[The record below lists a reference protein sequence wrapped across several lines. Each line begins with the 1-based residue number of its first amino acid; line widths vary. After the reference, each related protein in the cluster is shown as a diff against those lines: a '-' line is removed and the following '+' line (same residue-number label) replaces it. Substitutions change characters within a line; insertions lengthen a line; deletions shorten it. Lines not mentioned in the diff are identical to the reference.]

1 MLRIR
6 TGVAG
11 SAAGA
16 KAAAEYFL
24 GETLKPENDALAR
37 YYAGESIPMSSDGIE
52 ALGQAIADGE
62 TSFSDAADELIAA
75 HGRLFGYPEDMD
87 ALEDR
92 ITRILSDAA
101 TRADMREAVADEG
114 GTVARVREDLDPR
127 MARLLG
133 IDTARQI
140 TKGELAH
147 LLAGSRA
154 DGQAIEGKQI
164 QRPTRS
170 VAEVFGLS
178 PDALPSADAIDRVLA
193 GRRADGDAPRSAQG
207 NGEPLSDK
215 VIDGARKR
223 FLAAYGLPSKA
234 ELTPD
239 RIDHIKAG
247 RTATD
252 RFLDTGDV
260 LRRLNA
266 TKQPISYTDCIWSA
280 DKSVSVAWALAP
292 TEAER
297 AIIVQAHRGAVAAA
311 MAYAET
317 HLGYT
322 RKGANSEQI
331 ERGVTCWVA
340 CDHYTSRPT
349 AEIAMTDKQGEAY
362 TEFQTI
368 PMRDA
373 DMQLHTH
380 ALLLNAVLTDSGRV
394 GSMDLDRTDG
404 LVKELGA
411 TYQAVLARNLRA
423 HGIDARLDPETGA
436 ARIMTVPAH
445 VTRHFSKRTQD
456 IEAAAHRYAAE
467 EGLDWSTMT
476 GAHQLKFLRKGVEET
491 RRKKEPGDGDSDFT
505 AWLKQAVDE
514 ISYRHRSVLRPGEE
528 QTMPPDVE
536 RYRVAYETS
545 LGLIEDALGKRAKL
559 DASEFREFATRGL
572 INAGIS
578 NAPAADIKTLMQMY
592 REHGVRQN
600 GEMTAIEFGKD
611 VPVRGKERWSVTT
624 AMHLDEEQTVVALAK
639 EFSTDR
645 SGALSPEAI
654 ERASQAFLAQHPEIK
669 PEHPQWIKQR
679 EVIEQLATGGRLGVA
694 VGVAGAGKTTLM
706 SPIVAAMR
714 EDGRHVH
721 GIARG
726 WKQAQALRESGVKPQ
741 DVAAVSVFLSR
752 ETKGRITLDSKS
764 VVVIDELSQI
774 GRGDMLRLMKLQQQH
789 GFTMLAIG
797 DNKQIGSIEAP
808 VMDLLLETLGDKVP
822 EILTSVRQDTERERE
837 ISGLFREGKAGEAIA
852 MKLQDGTA
860 ELVAGGRAPT
870 IRKIAAT
877 WQDRTE
883 ADPTLQMT
891 IGTAS
896 NKDAND
902 IGIAIRQG
910 LQEAGK
916 IGENKITVPVLMRG
930 ETGPQPMALAEGD
943 KVRVFNRIL
952 ADGHFASNGDILTV
966 LDAAKAGMTVRN
978 EAGKEATINWSQLH
992 QEHETTPRLAY
1003 GHALTIDASQGI
1015 TSRVHIDAILSG
1027 SALHQGGKGHVN
1039 ESRQTEETI
1048 LIVNEAAER
1057 KQIYSRIPR
1066 GEYQPVQ
1073 SADIWKHVADNIS
1086 RPTAK
1091 ASALEFMKL
1100 GSEIHRG
1107 NVSALPAVLEQ
1118 AERREMAGEER
1129 MVLQENMEQAQAESA
1144 PAVVDALDGKETP
1157 RPIVG
1162 TQRVGES
1169 QSA

>member
-37 YYAGESIPMSSDGIE
+37 YYAGETAPEPGDGVE

-62 TSFSDAADELIAA
+62 TSFSEAADELIAA
-75 HGRLFGYPEDMD
+75 HGRLFGYPDDMD

-92 ITRILSDAA
+92 ITRVLNDAA
-101 TRADMREAVADEG
+101 TRADMREAVAEEG
-114 GTVARVREDLDPR
+114 GTVARVREDLAPR

-133 IDTARQI
+133 IDTARQL
-140 TKGELAH
+140 TQGELAH
-147 LLAGSRA
+147 LLAGARA
-154 DGQAIEGKQI
+154 DGAAIEGKQI
-164 QRPTRS
+164 QRAGRS
-170 VAEVFGLS
+170 IAEVFGL
-178 PDALPSADAIDRVLA
+178 DASRLPSAEEIESVLA
-193 GRRADGDAPRSAQG
+193 GRRPDGADQLP
-207 NGEPLSDK
+207 DK
-215 VIDGARKR
+215 VIEGARKR
-223 FLAAYGLPSKA
+223 FLAVYGLPSKTD
-234 ELTPD
+234 LQPD
-239 RIDHIKAG
+239 HIDHLKAG
-247 RTATD
+247 RSATG
-252 RFLDTGDV
+252 RLLDTGDV
-260 LRRLNA
+260 MRRLNA
-266 TKQPISYTDCIWSA
+266 TKQPISYMDCIWSA

-297 AIIVQAHRGAVAAA
+297 AIIVQAHRRAVAEA
-311 MAYAET
+311 MAYTET
-317 HLGYT
+317 HLGFS
-322 RKGANSEQI
+322 RKGANSEQL
-331 ERGVTCWVA
+331 ERGVTCWIT

-349 AEIAMTDKQGEAY
+349 AEVAMTDKNGEAY
-362 TEFQTI
+362 TEFQAVPI
-368 PMRDA
+368 RDP
-373 DMQLHTH
+373 DMQLHSH

-528 QTMPPDVE
+528 QAMPPDME

-545 LGLIEDALGKRAKL
+545 LGLIEEALGKKAKL

-592 REHGVRQN
+592 REHGVRQS

-624 AMHLDEEQTVVALAK
+624 AMHIDEETTVVALAK
-639 EFSTDR
+639 EFSADR
-645 SGALSPEAI
+645 SRALSSEAI
-654 ERASQAFLAQHPEIK
+654 ERSSQAFLAAHPEIK
-669 PEHPQWIKQR
+669 PDDPQWIKQR
-679 EVIEQLATGGRLGVA
+679 EVIEKLATGGRLGVA
-694 VGVAGAGKTTLM
+694 IGVAGAGKTTLM
-706 SPIVAAMR
+706 APIVAAMR

-726 WKQAQALRESGVKPQ
+726 WKQAQALRESGVQPR
-741 DVAAVSVFLSR
+741 DVAAVSVFLTR
-752 ETKGRITLDSKS
+752 EDKGKIKLDDQS
-764 VVVIDELSQI
+764 VVVVDELSQI

-808 VMDLLLETLGDKVP
+808 VMDLLVKTLGDEVP
-822 EILTSVRQDTERERE
+822 EILTSIRQATEREKE
-837 ISGLFREGKAGEAIA
+837 ITGLFRDGKAGEAIGL
-852 MKLQDGTA
+852 KLEDGTA
-860 ELVAGGRAPT
+860 ELVAGGRGPT
-870 IRKIAAT
+870 IRKIAEK
-877 WQDRTE
+877 WQEVAE
-883 ADPTLQMT
+883 ADPTLQPT

-896 NKDAND
+896 NKDAHD
-902 IGIAIRQG
+902 IGVAIRQK
-910 LQEAGK
+910 LQEDGK
-916 IGENKITVPVLMRG
+916 IGPDKITVPVLSRG
-930 ETGPQPMALAEGD
+930 ETGVHPLPLAEGD
-943 KVRVFNRIL
+943 KVRVFNRVL
-952 ADGHFASNGDILTV
+952 ADGHFASNGDVLTV
-966 LDAAKAGMTVRN
+966 VDVAQAGMTARN
-978 EAGKEATINWSQLH
+978 DAGKEATINWSQLH
-992 QEHETTPRLAY
+992 QEHESTPRLEY
-1003 GHALTIDASQGI
+1003 GHALTIDAAQGI
-1015 TSRVHIDAILSG
+1015 TSKVHIDAILSG
-1027 SALHQGGKGHVN
+1027 SELHQGGKGYVN
-1039 ESRQTEETI
+1039 ESRQTDQTI
-1048 LIVNEAAER
+1048 MIVNEAAER
-1057 KQIYSRIPR
+1057 KRIYSRIPR

-1073 SADIWKHVADNIS
+1073 QADIWKHVADNLS
-1086 RPTAK
+1086 RPSTK

-1107 NVSALPAVLEQ
+1107 NVSALPDTLEP
-1118 AERREMAGEER
+1118 AERREKVGEER
-1129 MVLQENMEQAQAESA
+1129 ATIQQAMEVAAAEREASEA
-1144 PAVVDALDGKETP
+1144 ETP
-1157 RPIVG
+1157 RPLEA
-1162 TQRVGES
+1162 QR
-1169 QSA
+1169 QSV